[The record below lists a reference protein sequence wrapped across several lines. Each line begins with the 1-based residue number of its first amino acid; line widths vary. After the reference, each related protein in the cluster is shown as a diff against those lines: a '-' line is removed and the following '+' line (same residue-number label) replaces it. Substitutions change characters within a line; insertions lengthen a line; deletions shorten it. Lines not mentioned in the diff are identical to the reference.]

1 MDALRSAIQ
10 PITHNLPAPIR
21 DLGVSI
27 VGEKCYNSIL
37 LDVNLEDIDCIKLG
51 ISKGLGIGII
61 AVSSIVKVP
70 QIIKLLQSK
79 SASGV
84 SFLSYVLETAA
95 YLISLAYNIRNGFPF
110 STFGET
116 ALIVGQNVIISVLVL
131 NYSGRAAAAAAFVTI
146 LAASIAALF
155 SENIVDMNTLSY
167 LQAGAGVLGVASKL
181 PQILAIY
188 QQGGTGQL
196 SAFAVSKLQIKILQ
210 FSILICDQVFNYL
223 AGSLSRIFT
232 TLQEVDDKLI
242 LYGFVSGFVLNL
254 VLALQMVYYWN
265 APSEKAKGKLKLTE
279 APVKET
285 PFSPVATSS
294 AVPKKS
300 PTTRRRG

>member
-27 VGEKCYNSIL
+27 VGETCYKSIL
-37 LDVNLEDIDCIKLG
+37 LDVNLEDVDCLKLG
-51 ISKGLGIGII
+51 ISKGLGIAII

-70 QIIKLLQSK
+70 QILKLLK
-79 SASGV
+79 SRSAEGV
-84 SFLSYVLETAA
+84 SFLSYLLETSA
-95 YLISLAYNIRNGFPF
+95 YLISLAYNFRNGFPF
-110 STFGET
+110 STYGET

-131 NYSGRAAAAAAFVTI
+131 NYSGRA
-146 LAASIAALF
+146 SMAALF
-155 SENIVDMNTLSY
+155 VAALAGSIGLLFAENVLDMQALSY
-167 LQAGAGVLGVASKL
+167 LQACAGVLGVASKL
-181 PQILAIY
+181 PQILTIF

-196 SAFAVSKLQIKILQ
+196 SAFA
-210 FSILICDQVFNYL
+210 VFNYL

-242 LYGFVSGFVLNL
+242 LYGFVSGFVLNAI
-254 VLALQMVYYWN
+254 LALQMVYYWN
-265 APSEKAKGKLKLTE
+265 APEQKFKAMGTPLKKPIAAKTPAKLT
-279 APVKET
+279 AN
-285 PFSPVATSS
+285 SS
-294 AVPKKS
+294 ATPKKS